1 MVLSRTEIK
10 DKVCCEMSLRSSH
23 PKGSMPNAVK
33 SEVGPGEA
41 TGVSIPQ
48 GSPAVSLY
56 FDGVFGGD
64 GNRGNCFFPINK
76 KKQFFFL

>member
-1 MVLSRTEIK
+1 
-10 DKVCCEMSLRSSH
+10 MSLRSSH

-56 FDGVFGGD
+56 CHGII
-64 GNRGNCFFPINK
+64 RGSLLAGSGRAAAHRCLGPSGRGADASADEAP
-76 KKQFFFL
+76 KQI